1 MPDNLENLVLDKD
14 GHLLNAADWTPAL
27 AQTLATTLDVKL
39 MDKHFAILQAVRDF
53 YQQFGHPPT
62 TRPLIKLLNQQLPDL
77 QIDNAKLQA
86 LFNTGL
92 VARHINRIA
101 GLPKPANC
109 L

>member
-1 MPDNLENLVLDKD
+1 MKKDDRKMLDND
-14 GHLLNAADWTPAL
+14 GHLINHEQWTVEIAQQLAD
-27 AQTLATTLDVKL
+27 TLSITLTDEHYL
-39 MDKHFAILQAVRDF
+39 ILQVVRNYYVNF
-53 YQQFGHPPT
+53 SHSPT
-62 TRPLIKLLNQQLPDL
+62 TRPLIKYLNQQLPNM
-77 QIDNAKLQA
+77 QIDNAKLQQ

>member
-1 MPDNLENLVLDKD
+1 MTDNLENLALDDD
-14 GHLLNAADWTPAL
+14 GHLLNADDWTPTL
-27 AQTLATTLDVKL
+27 AQNLAATLDIKL
-39 MDKHFAILQAVRDF
+39 TDEHFAILQVVRDF

-62 TRPLIKLLNQQLPDL
+62 TRPLIKFLNQQLPDL
-77 QIDNAKLQA
+77 QIDNARLQS

-92 VARHINRIA
+92 VARHVNRLA